1 MSSIAA
7 EIAAEGRE
15 RLYVVGRRLY
25 GIRRVNSDDL
35 RHTGWAA
42 LEGAAAVRQVE
53 EAARKEAEEIRAR
66 LAALSPEQAE
76 AAREAARDK
85 VAEWQQGRMLAM
97 LGRPEGEAA
106 FLARCT
112 AYLCAAVAKVGRL
125 LPEVEVAVGE
135 VASGTDLATIAEP
148 IPGTDPP
155 RYSEPIRFV
164 RAEAE
169 EDLDKG
175 VVWVHRLTDDVR
187 VTLGLLAIQAQG
199 VAQELAPFRG
209 ATGAA
214 RAV

>member
-1 MSSIAA
+1 MSIAA
-7 EIAAEGRE
+7 EIAAGGGE

-25 GIRRVNSDDL
+25 GVRRVNSDDL

-53 EAARKEAEEIRAR
+53 EQARKEAEEMRSRI
-66 LAALSPEQAE
+66 AALSPEQQE
-76 AAREAARDK
+76 QARDIAK
-85 VAEWQQGRMLAM
+85 EKLAEYQQGRLMAM
-97 LGRPEGEAA
+97 LGRPEGQTA
-106 FLARCT
+106 FYARCT
-112 AYLCAAVAKVGRL
+112 AYLCAAVCKAGRL
-125 LPEVEVAVGE
+125 RDDVEMEAGE
-135 VASGTDLATIAEP
+135 VPPGTDLATIAQP

-169 EDLDKG
+169 EDLDKS
-175 VVWVHRLTDDVR
+175 VVWVHRLSDEVR
-187 VTLGLLAIQAQG
+187 VALGMLCLSAQG

-214 RAV
+214 GAV